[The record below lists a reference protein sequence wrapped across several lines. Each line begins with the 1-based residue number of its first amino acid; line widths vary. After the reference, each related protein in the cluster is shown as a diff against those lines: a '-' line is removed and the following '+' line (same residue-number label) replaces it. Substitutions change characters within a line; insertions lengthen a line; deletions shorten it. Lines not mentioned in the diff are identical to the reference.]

1 MWRKVIIFVGAL
13 IVAYLV
19 LQSKPVKNSVNG
31 FIDTN
36 HVNKY
41 IESQNAKKANPYL

>member
-1 MWRKVIIFVGAL
+1 MWKKVIIFVSIL
-13 IVAYLV
+13 ILAYFV

-41 IESQNAKKANPYL
+41 IESQQAKRRAFQ

>member
-13 IVAYLV
+13 ILAYLAF
-19 LQSKPVKNSVNG
+19 QSKPVKNCVNG